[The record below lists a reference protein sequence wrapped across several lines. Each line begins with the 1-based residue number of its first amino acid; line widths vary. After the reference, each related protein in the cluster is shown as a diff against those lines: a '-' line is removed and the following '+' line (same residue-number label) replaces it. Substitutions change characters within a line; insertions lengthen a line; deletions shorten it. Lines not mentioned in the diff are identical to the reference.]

1 MNKLD
6 ELIQKLCPD
15 GVEFKAL
22 GDVSINKDNL
32 RKPITSGKRITGDY
46 PYYGASG
53 IVDYINDYI
62 FDGDYLLVS
71 EDGANLLSRN
81 TPIAFSISGKN
92 WVNNHAHVL
101 EFNTETERKFIEYYL
116 NSINLEP
123 YISGGAQPKLNQKNL
138 NIIKVPAPPLEVQK
152 EIVRLLDDFTAKTAE
167 LQAELN
173 KEYEARKKQ
182 YEYYR
187 DTLLNN
193 NAEIP
198 KIKLGEFAV
207 ISRGGNFQKKD
218 FVDNGLPCIHYG
230 QIYTHYGTYADTT
243 LTTINEEAY
252 SKSKKAKK
260 NDIVMAVT
268 SENIEDVCKSVAW
281 LGDKDIA
288 VSGHT
293 AIISHHQNAKY
304 LSYYFSSNAFFKQ
317 KKKLAHGTKVIEVTP
332 NTLANIEVPLP
343 SLEVQN
349 RLVEVLDNFDS
360 ICSDLNIDLPAE
372 IETRQKQYEYY
383 RDSLLT
389 FAETGNIMPQTD
401 RQTDRQAII
410 RLVQYV
416 FGYVTV
422 ELKDV
427 VKIKNGKDYKHL
439 KPGVYPVYGSGGVM
453 TTVSEFVY
461 DKPSVLIPRK
471 GSLGNLYYVE
481 EPFWNV
487 DTIFYTEVNE
497 DMVLPKYLFYLLQN
511 EHLEKLNN
519 AGGVPS
525 LTQSVLNK
533 VKLYIPSLDEQHR
546 IVCTLDYFKSIC
558 SKLQSNISTEL
569 EARQKQYEYYRDKL
583 LTFKELK

>member
-1 MNKLD
+1 M
-6 ELIQKLCPD
+6 
-15 GVEFKAL
+15 
-22 GDVSINKDNL
+22 
-32 RKPITSGKRITGDY
+32 
-46 PYYGASG
+46 
-53 IVDYINDYI
+53 
-62 FDGDYLLVS
+62 
-71 EDGANLLSRN
+71 
-81 TPIAFSISGKN
+81 
-92 WVNNHAHVL
+92 
-101 EFNTETERKFIEYYL
+101 
-116 NSINLEP
+116 
-123 YISGGAQPKLNQKNL
+123 
-138 NIIKVPAPPLEVQK
+138 
-152 EIVRLLDDFTAKTAE
+152 
-167 LQAELN
+167 
-173 KEYEARKKQ
+173 
-182 YEYYR
+182 
-187 DTLLNN
+187 
-193 NAEIP
+193 
-198 KIKLGEFAV
+198 
-207 ISRGGNFQKKD
+207 
-218 FVDNGLPCIHYG
+218 
-230 QIYTHYGTYADTT
+230 
-243 LTTINEEAY
+243 
-252 SKSKKAKK
+252 
-260 NDIVMAVT
+260 
-268 SENIEDVCKSVAW
+268 
-281 LGDKDIA
+281 
-288 VSGHT
+288 
-293 AIISHHQNAKY
+293 
-304 LSYYFSSNAFFKQ
+304 
-317 KKKLAHGTKVIEVTP
+317 
-332 NTLANIEVPLP
+332 
-343 SLEVQN
+343 
-349 RLVEVLDNFDS
+349 
-360 ICSDLNIDLPAE
+360 NIDLPAE

-389 FAETGNIMPQTD
+389 FAETGHIMPQTD